1 MPFFYRDV
9 MLTSD
14 GKGHYLL
21 HFTPRWSCELS
32 NLQTWQLCSFFL
44 AVERVQKNVC
54 RHDLPKFQLLETQ
67 CNECYSCWCTMDSC
81 NRVLKIVFEFSVSLY
96 SRFNFL
102 PLLNASIE
110 GNVKKTTLERIC
122 EWNVVLWNI
131 PSSTPLGQK
140 FKVRKVF
147 RTSRRRNQTGTRILW
162 FQFWIPPERPLQ
174 VPPDK
179 GNEGAKRDWRQKQI
193 SGKIDALVF
202 WKFYFWLRWCTL
214 FQNGVKFCYS
224 LVFIIIDTPMPD
236 FKLKISFEFC

>member
-44 AVERVQKNVC
+44 AVERARKNVC

-67 CNECYSCWCTMDSC
+67 CNKCYSCWCTMDSC
-81 NRVLKIVFEFSVSLY
+81 SRVLKIVFKFSVSLY

-110 GNVKKTTLERIC
+110 GNVKKTALERIC
-122 EWNVVLWNI
+122 EWNVVLWKI
-131 PSSTPLGQK
+131 PPRTPLAQKGLPHFTQAQSNRNKDFVVPVLDSSRASVAGSSGQ
-140 FKVRKVF
+140 
-147 RTSRRRNQTGTRILW
+147 G
-162 FQFWIPPERPLQ
+162 
-174 VPPDK
+174 
-179 GNEGAKRDWRQKQI
+179 
-193 SGKIDALVF
+193 
-202 WKFYFWLRWCTL
+202 
-214 FQNGVKFCYS
+214 
-224 LVFIIIDTPMPD
+224 
-236 FKLKISFEFC
+236 